1 MELTRSQKDI
11 LADYYSKHSKIV
23 DAKED
28 LFNIIS
34 MYDEI
39 QYHIYMVTVKYAVRV
54 LKYTNKSFVGE
65 IILEPLFNW
74 EIKKDYERNE
84 KT

>member
-1 MELTRSQKDI
+1 
-11 LADYYSKHSKIV
+11 
-23 DAKED
+23 
-28 LFNIIS
+28 
-34 MYDEI
+34 MYGEI

-65 IILEPLFNW
+65 IILEPLINW
-74 EIKKDYERNE
+74 EIKKDYKRNE

>member
-1 MELTRSQKDI
+1 MELRRSQKEI
-11 LADYYSKHSKIV
+11 LADYYSKHCKIV

-34 MYDEI
+34 MYGEI

-65 IILEPLFNW
+65 IILEPLINW
-74 EIKKDYERNE
+74 EIKKDYKRNE